1 MKFHRIG
8 LERYG
13 RFTDR
18 QIELD
23 PSARLVVIEGANE
36 AGKTTA
42 LAAVTDLL
50 FGIGGQ
56 SPFNF
61 LHDYKSMRLS
71 ATISD
76 GAGRTL
82 SFARLKRRHNTLV
95 QLEDDTP
102 LPDDAL
108 APFLGAHDRKAFL
121 DIFGLDQ
128 YRLRAGGKEL
138 LAGGGD
144 LAETLLAAAPG
155 LAPVADL
162 RDRLSASAGTV
173 FSPARRSSNHLFYQ
187 ALNRRKEALD
197 LIKTQELR
205 ADEVKK
211 LRTEAEEARTAR
223 EEAVAAEIETHFAL
237 ERAEKLRQ
245 AARDLRL
252 VTAKEQ
258 ALAELGPLPAMGHD
272 TIQQARTLLARWQ
285 EAQEEA
291 RHAAHEH
298 EQARTLRATICVD
311 DAILALADTI
321 ERCAEDAAAM
331 RDKHNALPN
340 RRGEV
345 EAARTALTRIAAGLG
360 LTTLEELREKR
371 PARPQLV
378 RATQLADR
386 LSRHATL
393 RHSLADDRAGLDHLR
408 HQLEAAR
415 REKGDVADPTPLSHR
430 LEQLDGAEAREASLR
445 EQIHHLRAARE
456 SLAARLARLPFGP
469 RDLDALDAMPLPDM
483 ASTEA
488 RLNALQDAE
497 AAQDRAQA
505 HLHELAA
512 ERARLVAHLEAL
524 NAGGPAPT
532 PSAITEARTTRDA
545 LWADLRPLAT
555 GMRPARPE
563 DPAQALA
570 FDSALT
576 TADRLADDRQTE
588 TRRLSDLARAT
599 SDLADIEARITTGGE
614 ALERATRQQSEA
626 LSAWCALWTP
636 SGLDPAG
643 EPQALAMLR
652 DVETARRER
661 EALRQSEVQ
670 TRTLAEAR
678 QQDRAEAD
686 ALREA
691 LGLPPLGDAPLRMA
705 ELRAAIRTREEAFR
719 AVRDTLRDLQG
730 LERQAADLA
739 RREAELAPERATLD
753 AEMAEVFPALAIRPG
768 ASVDEAR
775 AAINLWQ
782 EALNEHD
789 KLSIAERRIAG
800 IERDAES
807 FATHVEDLL
816 RQAGLTA
823 LEADASAAIR
833 HLRERLTT
841 GRDARSRARDADAA
855 LEARAQ
861 AHAQAQARLQQAL
874 AALEPHLTAS
884 SMAQPAAL
892 PAWLERMEQAMELR
906 HQRAEALE
914 RLKESRQE
922 RSLDDL
928 RDAIAEKDDEAL
940 ALDMANASAAHEEAR
955 TTSVRAVERD
965 SQARIALEALDQR
978 EGAATAAQMVQD
990 AEAELTEAS
999 ERFISD
1005 HVAARLLTLAVE
1017 RYREAHQSPILTRA
1031 SAAFHSLTCG
1041 RWEGIGVDYDAP
1053 VPRLAARRKGQLLGF
1068 DALSEGTAD
1077 QLFLALR
1084 VAAIEEHARRAT
1096 PLPFLADDLF
1106 VSFDEER
1113 TMAGL
1118 RLLAE
1123 LGDRTQVIVFTHHH
1137 HVTTCA
1143 QEALPGQVCIIPL
1156 QNKADTRETTSL
1168 SA

>member
-23 PSARLVVIEGANE
+23 PTARLVVIEGANE

-95 QLEDDTP
+95 QPEDDTP

-155 LAPVADL
+155 LAPVAEL
-162 RDRLSASAGTV
+162 RDQMSASAGAV

-197 LIKTQELR
+197 LIKAQELR

-211 LRTEAEEARTAR
+211 LRTEAQEAHAAR
-223 EEAVAAEIETHFAL
+223 GEAVAAEIDARIAV
-237 ERAEKLRQ
+237 ERADMLRR
-245 AARDLRL
+245 AARELRL

-258 ALAELGPLPAMGHD
+258 ALAQLGPLPALGHD
-272 TIQQARTLLARWQ
+272 SVQQARTLLAGWQ

-298 EQARTLRATICVD
+298 EQARALRATICVD
-311 DAILALADTI
+311 DAILALEDTI
-321 ERCAEDAAAM
+321 ERCAEEDAAM

-340 RRGEV
+340 RRREV
-345 EAARTALTRIAAGLG
+345 ETARAALARIAAGLG
-360 LTTLEELREKR
+360 LATLEKLREKL

-393 RHSLADDRAGLDHLR
+393 RQALAKDRAELEHLR

-430 LEQLDGAEAREASLR
+430 LEQLDGAEARETSLR
-445 EQIHHLRAARE
+445 ELAHHLRAARE

-469 RDLDALDAMPLPDM
+469 RDLAALDAMPLPDM

-488 RLNALQDAE
+488 RLKALQDADE
-497 AAQDRAQA
+497 AQARAQA
-505 HLHELAA
+505 QLHELAA
-512 ERARLVAHLEAL
+512 EKARLIAHLEAL

-532 PSAITEARTTRDA
+532 PSAITEARTTRDT

-555 GMRPARPE
+555 GTRPARPE
-563 DPAQALA
+563 DAAQAQA
-570 FDSALT
+570 FDSALII
-576 TADRLADDRQTE
+576 ADRLADDRQTE

-599 SDLADIEARITTGGE
+599 SDLADIEARITTGHETLNRAARQQAE
-614 ALERATRQQSEA
+614 ALAV
-626 LSAWCALWTP
+626 WHALWAP
-636 SGLDPAG
+636 AGLDPAG
-643 EPQALAMLR
+643 EPQALTMLR
-652 DVETARRER
+652 DVEAARRER
-661 EALRQSEVQ
+661 ETLRQNEVQ
-670 TRTLAEAR
+670 AQTLAEAR

-686 ALREA
+686 TLRTA
-691 LGLPPLGDAPLRMA
+691 LGLAPLGDAPLRMA
-705 ELRAAIRTREEAFR
+705 ELRAAIRAREDAFR
-719 AVRDTLRDLQG
+719 TVRDTQRDLQG
-730 LERQAADLA
+730 LERQGADLA
-739 RREAELAPERATLD
+739 RREGELAPERATLE
-753 AEMAEVFPALAIRPG
+753 AEMTEVFPALSIRPG

-782 EALNEHD
+782 EALSEHD

-807 FATHVEDLL
+807 FATHVEQLL
-816 RQAGLTA
+816 QQAGLGDF
-823 LEADASAAIR
+823 EGDASAAIR
-833 HLRERLTT
+833 HLRERLFTA
-841 GRDARSRARDADAA
+841 REARSRARDADTA
-855 LEARAQ
+855 LEARTQ
-861 AHAQAQARLQQAL
+861 IHAQAQARQQQAL

-884 SMAQPAAL
+884 SVAQPAAL
-892 PAWLERMEQAMELR
+892 PSWLERMEQAMELR

-914 RLKESRQE
+914 RLDESRGD
-922 RSLDDL
+922 RTLDTL
-928 RDAIAEKDDEAL
+928 RTAIGGKDDEAL
-940 ALDMANASAAHEEAR
+940 ARDMANAAAAHEEAR
-955 TTSVRAVERD
+955 TTFLRAVERD
-965 SQARIALEALDQR
+965 SQAHIALEALDQR
-978 EGAATAAQMVQD
+978 EGAATAAQMAQD
-990 AEAELTEAS
+990 AEAELTEAA
-999 ERFISD
+999 ERFIRD
-1005 HVAARLLTLAVE
+1005 HIAARLMTLAVE

-1041 RWEGIGVDYDAP
+1041 RWDGIGVDYDAP
-1053 VPRLAARRKGQLLGF
+1053 VPRLAARREGQLLGF

-1106 VSFDEER
+1106 VSFDEKR

-1123 LGDRTQVIVFTHHH
+1123 LGKQTQVIIFTHHR
-1137 HVTTCA
+1137 HVTACA
-1143 QEALPGQVCIIPL
+1143 QQALPGQVCVIPL
-1156 QNKADTRETTSL
+1156 
-1168 SA
+1168 